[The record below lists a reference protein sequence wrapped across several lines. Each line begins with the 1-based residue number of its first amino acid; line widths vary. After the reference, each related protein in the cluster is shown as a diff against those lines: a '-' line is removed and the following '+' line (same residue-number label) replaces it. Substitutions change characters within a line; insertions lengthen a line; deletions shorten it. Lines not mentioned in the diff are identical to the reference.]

1 MDLLEKGNKNN
12 SKSLGDDPSVQFI
25 PVSNNEKLRK
35 KTLPCR
41 SIFLTVLVIFGA
53 VTTLTVILQV
63 WLHLSGT
70 GNIMRVFCGSMAISN
85 QRFSRSYE
93 DAKSIQFKEL
103 ASKVVKQIKN
113 IYGNVPLLS
122 RYYTGSSVQAFSEFH
137 DGSVIVYYMS
147 EFHVPLIY
155 VSTVDEVI
163 NSNDLTGM
171 FRHTRKFLGPES
183 DKALHIYNLVS
194 GAMDLRL
201 VNATLRGHYR
211 HTHRCH
217 RGKTGTIQSIG
228 FSYIFYPRNIYT
240 EWQLRADPGY
250 RIRLK
255 FIILNMEK
263 DCHNNF
269 IKVYDSLV
277 PTEKQVLTEKCGYNS
292 LSDQMIFL
300 SSGNVML
307 LTMVT
312 NGENN
317 FPGFKAEYSQ
327 VPVESQECGGK
338 LMGFYGTFKSPGFPS
353 HYPPQTQCVWEIEVP
368 EGKYIKVKFSKLSI
382 REPGQSPRDC
392 YKDYLEVNKYRMCGE
407 LPANKV
413 HFSKTN
419 RISVIFYS
427 DMSYV
432 DKGFSAEF
440 EAVEPSEICKE
451 SDIKC
456 KNGFCKPKYWRCDG
470 VNDCG
475 DNTDEENCGICR
487 AGEIT
492 CRNNRCVSEHRKCD
506 GHDDCGDGTDES
518 ECPKPI
524 VVSCSDYTYKCRD
537 NKCISKHNPQCDGD
551 KDCEDG
557 SDEIDCVLAKVLQ
570 KAQVRVINDTVCSQ
584 LMGNKVTPRM
594 ICAGVLNGGVDA
606 CQGDS
611 GGPLSYIDMASGR
624 WFLAG
629 VGAVVFSAFICM
641 LVVFWFVFYG
651 YFNPEVVKYRQLCAK
666 SQRKRHIYSLQQYY
680 HKLLKQILVSR
691 KELLDLAIRSGPELS
706 VKQRYPI
713 PSHKEAQEQ
722 RVRCRV
728 SRILREVK
736 AECGDSNVSSDED
749 ALFDLA
755 LPKKKMREEKR
766 RRKMRPIK
774 MESDDGCDGQTP
786 AASMAA
792 AALSDNMAT
801 PLQSVK
807 EEPLEESQNSPDMVE
822 EIAVSFFHLLE
833 DMLRQE
839 CLASSSLLEE
849 KVQQWQASPASALNP
864 WFSIAPCWSDLV
876 VPGLQFLAGEN
887 KSVSMPS
894 GFTPYVEFRE
904 LSQQWKWTGPSQD
917 TEKDLSAL
925 CLLWLESK
933 DHVVVKQEG
942 EEPAE
947 LTPPAPRVWTDYV
960 VRPSTGEER
969 HVFQEQEQRR
979 YDQPHKAFTFRMHGF
994 ESVVG
999 PVKGVFDKETSLNK
1013 AREHSLLRSDRP
1025 AYVTILSLV
1034 RDAAARLPNGEGTRA
1049 EICELLKDS
1058 QFLAPDV
1065 TSAQV
1070 NTVVSGALDR
1080 LHYEKDPCVKYDI
1093 GRKLWIYLHRDRSQE
1108 EFERIHQAQAAAA
1121 KARKALQ
1128 QKPKPTPKPKSSSKE
1143 TGTKSGLTEGQ
1154 SSGPEGAST
1163 PVTSFPQPP
1172 STPTP
1177 STPGTPKS
1185 PLPPVV
1191 STPTKAGIPDSVKTS
1206 PSVLLVSPP
1215 SMPQLGTLLSAG
1227 QAAPQA
1233 SQQASVQPAARVVA
1247 HSAAAGSLPQVR
1259 VVTAQPGL
1267 PAASASQTTALIHQT
1282 PHHIRLPVTMTHNKG
1297 IAQTVVTLPLRS
1309 QSTGSP
1315 IQVQASRPQAGL
1327 SVPGL
1332 ASAVAVS
1339 KAQTSSPGSPA
1350 PNTASPAIL
1359 QAVTS
1364 QNIIKQVAITGQ
1376 LGVKTQNAAGIPL
1389 TATNLRIQ
1397 GKDVLRLPPSS
1408 ITTDAKGQTV
1418 LRITPDMMAT
1428 LKLTPDM
1435 LASATSAT
1443 AKGISA
1449 TLHVTPPQASPPA
1462 TSNPV
1467 PATTA
1472 DTLAAKAPSSL
1483 GPPGATTLVKVHPE
1497 LKATCDAAIRLMP
1510 ALAVTK
1516 APTFSTVTT
1525 SESKAGGTT
1534 IRIVPNLGV
1543 IPQKQGQTVTVNT
1556 TTTSTRPATAS
1567 SGTATVTIATSSVA
1581 GAKGVALGPSV
1592 TGSPL
1597 SLGTAAAAVR
1607 QVPGKLPARI
1617 TVPLSVLSQPLK
1629 NKNVVPT
1636 PILKGNISTNI
1647 GNLGR
1652 NIILTTMPA
1661 GTKLIAGNKPVSFVT
1676 AQQLQQLQQQGQAT
1690 QVRIQTVPAQ
1700 QLQQHSAA
1708 SSPKSTVSTV
1718 VVSTAPS
1725 PKTAPDPQ

>member
-122 RYYTGSSVQAFSEFH
+122 RYYIGSSVQAFSEFH

-440 EAVEPSEICKE
+440 EAVEPSEKCSGKFQCENDECIHSVLRCDGIDDCGDLSDEKNCVCKE

-524 VVSCSDYTYKCRD
+524 VVSCSEYTYKCRD

-557 SDEIDCVLAKVLQ
+557 SDEIDCDCGSKPYKRSRIVGGQTSTEGEWPWQASLHVKGHGHACGASLISNRWMITAAHCVHDSGQIMYSQPDVWMVHLGLHTQGHYNRWTIHKNVKQIISHPDYDPTEFDNDIALIELDSPIKLSQRVWPICMPAATDQFLAGQSVWITGWGRISENGMLAKVLQ

-629 VGAVVFSAFICM
+629 VVSWGDGC
-641 LVVFWFVFYG
+641 G
-651 YFNPEVVKYRQLCAK
+651 RK
-666 SQRKRHIYSLQQYY
+666 SKPGIYS
-680 HKLLKQILVSR
+680 R
-691 KELLDLAIRSGPELS
+691 
-706 VKQRYPI
+706 
-713 PSHKEAQEQ
+713 
-722 RVRCRV
+722 
-728 SRILREVK
+728 
-736 AECGDSNVSSDED
+736 
-749 ALFDLA
+749 
-755 LPKKKMREEKR
+755 
-766 RRKMRPIK
+766 
-774 MESDDGCDGQTP
+774 
-786 AASMAA
+786 
-792 AALSDNMAT
+792 
-801 PLQSVK
+801 
-807 EEPLEESQNSPDMVE
+807 
-822 EIAVSFFHLLE
+822 
-833 DMLRQE
+833 
-839 CLASSSLLEE
+839 
-849 KVQQWQASPASALNP
+849 
-864 WFSIAPCWSDLV
+864 
-876 VPGLQFLAGEN
+876 
-887 KSVSMPS
+887 
-894 GFTPYVEFRE
+894 
-904 LSQQWKWTGPSQD
+904 
-917 TEKDLSAL
+917 
-925 CLLWLESK
+925 
-933 DHVVVKQEG
+933 
-942 EEPAE
+942 
-947 LTPPAPRVWTDYV
+947 
-960 VRPSTGEER
+960 
-969 HVFQEQEQRR
+969 
-979 YDQPHKAFTFRMHGF
+979 
-994 ESVVG
+994 
-999 PVKGVFDKETSLNK
+999 
-1013 AREHSLLRSDRP
+1013 
-1025 AYVTILSLV
+1025 
-1034 RDAAARLPNGEGTRA
+1034 
-1049 EICELLKDS
+1049 
-1058 QFLAPDV
+1058 
-1065 TSAQV
+1065 
-1070 NTVVSGALDR
+1070 
-1080 LHYEKDPCVKYDI
+1080 
-1093 GRKLWIYLHRDRSQE
+1093 
-1108 EFERIHQAQAAAA
+1108 
-1121 KARKALQ
+1121 
-1128 QKPKPTPKPKSSSKE
+1128 
-1143 TGTKSGLTEGQ
+1143 
-1154 SSGPEGAST
+1154 
-1163 PVTSFPQPP
+1163 
-1172 STPTP
+1172 
-1177 STPGTPKS
+1177 
-1185 PLPPVV
+1185 
-1191 STPTKAGIPDSVKTS
+1191 
-1206 PSVLLVSPP
+1206 
-1215 SMPQLGTLLSAG
+1215 
-1227 QAAPQA
+1227 
-1233 SQQASVQPAARVVA
+1233 
-1247 HSAAAGSLPQVR
+1247 
-1259 VVTAQPGL
+1259 
-1267 PAASASQTTALIHQT
+1267 
-1282 PHHIRLPVTMTHNKG
+1282 
-1297 IAQTVVTLPLRS
+1297 
-1309 QSTGSP
+1309 
-1315 IQVQASRPQAGL
+1315 
-1327 SVPGL
+1327 
-1332 ASAVAVS
+1332 
-1339 KAQTSSPGSPA
+1339 
-1350 PNTASPAIL
+1350 
-1359 QAVTS
+1359 
-1364 QNIIKQVAITGQ
+1364 
-1376 LGVKTQNAAGIPL
+1376 
-1389 TATNLRIQ
+1389 
-1397 GKDVLRLPPSS
+1397 
-1408 ITTDAKGQTV
+1408 
-1418 LRITPDMMAT
+1418 
-1428 LKLTPDM
+1428 
-1435 LASATSAT
+1435 
-1443 AKGISA
+1443 
-1449 TLHVTPPQASPPA
+1449 
-1462 TSNPV
+1462 
-1467 PATTA
+1467 
-1472 DTLAAKAPSSL
+1472 
-1483 GPPGATTLVKVHPE
+1483 
-1497 LKATCDAAIRLMP
+1497 
-1510 ALAVTK
+1510 VTK
-1516 APTFSTVTT
+1516 FRRW
-1525 SESKAGGTT
+1525 
-1534 IRIVPNLGV
+1534 IRAKTGV
-1543 IPQKQGQTVTVNT
+1543 
-1556 TTTSTRPATAS
+1556 
-1567 SGTATVTIATSSVA
+1567 
-1581 GAKGVALGPSV
+1581 
-1592 TGSPL
+1592 
-1597 SLGTAAAAVR
+1597 
-1607 QVPGKLPARI
+1607 
-1617 TVPLSVLSQPLK
+1617 
-1629 NKNVVPT
+1629 
-1636 PILKGNISTNI
+1636 
-1647 GNLGR
+1647 
-1652 NIILTTMPA
+1652 
-1661 GTKLIAGNKPVSFVT
+1661 
-1676 AQQLQQLQQQGQAT
+1676 
-1690 QVRIQTVPAQ
+1690 
-1700 QLQQHSAA
+1700 
-1708 SSPKSTVSTV
+1708 
-1718 VVSTAPS
+1718 
-1725 PKTAPDPQ
+1725 